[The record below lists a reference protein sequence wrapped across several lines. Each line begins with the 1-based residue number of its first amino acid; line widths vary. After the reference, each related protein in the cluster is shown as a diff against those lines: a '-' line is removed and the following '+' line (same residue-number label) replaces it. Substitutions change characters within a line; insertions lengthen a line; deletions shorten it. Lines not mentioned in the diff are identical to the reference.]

1 MTDIKLIFAQDQ
13 NRNSDGIGDS
23 KGSLLKKFFV
33 DNPQTFVNLVSQ
45 TPNGNELKRLN
56 DFYNGKASESEVVE
70 ILKNVNDMSIN
81 GKFAKPCVHQDC
93 VLGYMKHNNEYVGIL
108 NKKGEIKYLHNKNK
122 NKKETKKNN
131 KDKLEA
137 LYEPFTL
144 FKKSKK
150 SPKPTNEDSDNEN
163 ESDDENGT
171 GNGTKKLT
179 FKDHLNRYDK
189 KMKMSL
195 KKLKSNVGLPDVK
208 TMNIN
213 FNSILGQVVDNS
225 EQYARALI
233 MESDEYKQKL
243 ILIKP
248 TKVIKGVP
256 VFAVLTTE

>member
-144 FKKSKK
+144 FKKTKK
-150 SPKPTNEDSDNEN
+150 SPKPTNEDSDSDNEN
-163 ESDDENGT
+163 ENENENNDDENET
-171 GNGTKKLT
+171 GSGSGSGSGRTKKLT

-189 KMKMSL
+189 
-195 KKLKSNVGLPDVK
+195 N
-208 TMNIN
+208 N
-213 FNSILGQVVDNS
+213 
-225 EQYARALI
+225 
-233 MESDEYKQKL
+233 EYQ
-243 ILIKP
+243 
-248 TKVIKGVP
+248 
-256 VFAVLTTE
+256 F